1 MEGEK
6 EKGGERQERER
17 KGRRGERK
25 RERAREERERERGE
39 GGKGRRRERE
49 RKGRAG
55 RSGECTRTWHCVTDT
70 TTSNSLSNN
79 PGISVNGYHCE
90 TPSIH

>member
-6 EKGGERQERER
+6 EKGGVRKERER

-25 RERAREERERERGE
+25 RERVREERERERGE
-39 GGKGRRRERE
+39 GGKGRRERE

-55 RSGECTRTWHCVTDT
+55 RSGECTRTWHRVTG

-79 PGISVNGYHCE
+79 PGIFVNGYHCE